1 GSPCSGRTPGGW
13 RAGSRKSRGRG
24 WLRPCSKSLRG
35 RRRHRRPRREAHA
48 RSPSPYGFDAEHRG
62 VSAIF
67 IRFINRLVPHLPKSF
82 PEGSSSWVLQTFF
95 ERLLREN
102 RHIAAI
108 AETGFNTGVSSR
120 AFLSARPDTTVVSF
134 DIGHHPWVRARKA
147 AIHTVFPRR
156 HELVLGDSRD
166 TLRAYA
172 AKHPGTRF
180 DLVFIDGGHEYDVAR
195 ADLLNFRAMSHDH
208 TVVVM
213 DDLTPWLEWG
223 RG

>member
-1 GSPCSGRTPGGW
+1 
-13 RAGSRKSRGRG
+13 
-24 WLRPCSKSLRG
+24 
-35 RRRHRRPRREAHA
+35 
-48 RSPSPYGFDAEHRG
+48 

-134 DIGHHPWVRARKA
+134 DIGDHPWVRSRKA
-147 AIHTVFPRR
+147 AIDHSFPRR

-223 RG
+223 RGPSRAWHEALQAGLVVQEGLYQNGQPVKEPTGRRFQRIWALGRYCELQLTSFPDFHSEGVRR